1 MLLNQP
7 LHVGSSNLMPLCLSV
22 LICKGDSIFRWPLA
36 LKVIRQYTC
45 VSQASVML
53 QKKVYFIFHL
63 TLKQIYSSVALKPV
77 INLETEVKSAIIV
90 TLLLGY

>member
-1 MLLNQP
+1 
-7 LHVGSSNLMPLCLSV
+7 
-22 LICKGDSIFRWPLA
+22 
-36 LKVIRQYTC
+36 
-45 VSQASVML
+45 ML